1 MGLDDFTTESESA
14 DSSIKTRKQIENV
27 ELEERFWDLAVEAH
41 PDLMYTAAMFTDES
55 SAKAIVQ
62 KMDEAINNNI
72 KDINVND
79 ELAKELKQ
87 YKQEIIEDLEL

>member
-1 MGLDDFTTESESA
+1 
-14 DSSIKTRKQIENV
+14 
-27 ELEERFWDLAVEAH
+27 
-41 PDLMYTAAMFTDES
+41 MYTAAMFTEES

-79 ELAKELKQ
+79 ELAEELKQ